1 MAQRPDRELG
11 EGLTAG
17 PEQAPDER
25 LPDFAC
31 RAGDQDPLH
40 FVTTANMNAAA
51 RIRLADFCP

>member
-11 EGLTAG
+11 KGLIAG

-40 FVTTANMNAAA
+40 FVTTSNMNAAG
-51 RIRLADFCP
+51 RIA